1 MKFRDIVL
9 LVVSV
14 SAQLISSAHASAQ
27 NELEIYRCEFA
38 CPYEAGATCFNY
50 IFRNEEGKFEDERII
65 YDVRENDSDLLLT
78 HIFWPSTEWDLPE
91 AIGGIFIH
99 IQKPVMANGNNYIY
113 RRYCAGELCEPD
125 LVGTCEFGQPD

>member
-1 MKFRDIVL
+1 MKFRGIVL
-9 LVVSV
+9 LVVSF
-14 SAQLISSAHASAQ
+14 SAQLILNAHASER

-65 YDVRENDSDLLLT
+65 YDVRENDADLLLT

-99 IQKPVMANGNNYIY
+99 IQKPVMANGNKYIY
-113 RRYCAGELCEPD
+113 LRYCAGELCEPD

>member
-9 LVVSV
+9 LFVAFC
-14 SAQLISSAHASAQ
+14 AQLLTSAHASEQ
-27 NELEIYRCEFA
+27 NELEIYRCAFA
-38 CPYEAGATCFNY
+38 CPYETGATCFNY

-65 YDVRENDSDLLLT
+65 YDVLENDADLLLT

-99 IQKPVMANGNNYIY
+99 IQKPVMANGNKYIY

>member
-9 LVVSV
+9 LSV
-14 SAQLISSAHASAQ
+14 AFCAQLLTSAHAS
-27 NELEIYRCEFA
+27 LEIYRCEFA

-65 YDVRENDSDLLLT
+65 YDVRENDVDLLLT
-78 HIFWPSTEWDLPE
+78 HLFWPSTEWDLPE

-99 IQKPVMANGNNYIY
+99 IQKPVMANGNKYIY
-113 RRYCAGELCEPD
+113 QRYCAGELCEPD
-125 LVGTCEFGQPD
+125 LVGTCEFGQPDQSG

>member
-9 LVVSV
+9 LVVSF
-14 SAQLISSAHASAQ
+14 SAQLILNAHASERD
-27 NELEIYRCEFA
+27 ELEIYRCEFA

-99 IQKPVMANGNNYIY
+99 IQKPVMANGNKYIY
-113 RRYCAGELCEPD
+113 QRYCAGELCEPD

>member
-1 MKFRDIVL
+1 MKFRNIVL
-9 LVVSV
+9 LVVSF
-14 SAQLISSAHASAQ
+14 SAQIISNAHASER

-50 IFRNEEGKFEDERII
+50 IFRNEEGKFKDERII
-65 YDVRENDSDLLLT
+65 YDVRENDADLLLT

-99 IQKPVMANGNNYIY
+99 IQKPVMANGNKYIY
-113 RRYCAGELCEPD
+113 QRYCAGELCEPD

>member
-1 MKFRDIVL
+1 MQLKEIVL
-9 LVVSV
+9 FAVVV
-14 SAQLISSAHASAQ
+14 CPQIFTSAFASEQ
-27 NELEIYRCEFA
+27 NDLEIYRCKFA
-38 CPYEAGATCFNY
+38 CPYEVGATCFNY

>member
-1 MKFRDIVL
+1 MKFRNIVL
-9 LVVSV
+9 LSV
-14 SAQLISSAHASAQ
+14 GFCAYLLTSVHASEQ
-27 NELEIYRCEFA
+27 NELEIYRCEFG
-38 CPYEAGATCFNY
+38 CPYEARATCFNY

-99 IQKPVMANGNNYIY
+99 IQKPVMANGKKYIY
-113 RRYCAGELCEPD
+113 QRYCAGELCEPD